1 MDDRPKSTARVAAT
15 AIVLRLGVTALRGAL
30 VFIVA
35 RNTDTDFAGDYFS
48 IARIVAL
55 TSIACGMEMFQVVT
69 RRMVDSPVD
78 AGAWLRWQLR
88 TTMIRSVVAAVL
100 LGLATKFGWL
110 TNTSALAV
118 GVLVFTD
125 GLASDVGRWLLT
137 TGRVSTSNAYM
148 LVRTAAW
155 TIPVGAWLTIAPE
168 SLTIVEVLWSWSAA
182 NLLVTAAWAW
192 CYRCDLATQHS
203 PSKSERTQAFKEGRA
218 LFSATAAVLVIE
230 AFPILVAQPLDS
242 RDLAAIGLY
251 LSLGSLVQ
259 TVVSTA
265 VWQPAM
271 RALACATNGT
281 SAARQ
286 ITQRIMLWGAAAVLG
301 SVVAA
306 GVIAYA
312 SSSDAYARNWLSGS
326 TIMGAQILW
335 IIGLSG
341 QARLYSARRD
351 FTSSAIA
358 WTGAA
363 IGLVVMVLLGRTTP
377 ERICIA
383 YLIAHIALACGR
395 WLVVTRI
402 ERNSSN
408 VTETRMGG
416 AA

>member
-1 MDDRPKSTARVAAT
+1 LDDRPKSTARVAAT

-35 RNTDTDFAGDYFS
+35 RNTDTDFAADYFS

-69 RRMVDSPVD
+69 RRMVDSPID
-78 AGAWLRWQLR
+78 AGVWLRWQLR

-155 TIPVGAWLTIAPE
+155 TIPVGAWLAIAPE
-168 SLTIVEVLWSWSAA
+168 SLTIVEVLWSWSAS
-182 NLLVTAAWAW
+182 NLFVTAAWAW
-192 CYRCDLATQHS
+192 CYRCDLAAQHS
-203 PSKSERTQAFKEGRA
+203 PSKSERTKAFKEGRA

-281 SAARQ
+281 AAARQ

-326 TIMGAQILW
+326 TIIGAQILW

-395 WLVVTRI
+395 WFVVTRI
-402 ERNSSN
+402 GRNSAN
-408 VTETRMGG
+408 GTEIRMGG